1 MKTITKK
8 QSEEFVEKLYK
19 ELTKIGAKKVD
30 DAISVFRTFELDT
43 VVGKLEIN
51 VDTDN
56 LHCYTMF
63 ARFKDVNKAKEKFSC
78 NPHSGKYNTHIGNT
92 EGLTP
97 DKAVE
102 ICMIAIEVTQP
113 KELA

>member
-1 MKTITKK
+1 MKNINKK
-8 QSEEFVEKLYK
+8 ESKIFVDNLCK
-19 ELTKIGAKKVD
+19 ELTRIGAKKVN
-30 DAISVFRTFELDT
+30 DAISVFRTFEIDT
-43 VVGKLEIN
+43 MVGKLEIN

-63 ARFKDVNKAKEKFSC
+63 TRFEDVNKAKEKFSC
-78 NPHSGKYNTHIGNT
+78 NPFSGKYNTHIGNT

-102 ICMIAIEVTQP
+102 ICVAVIEGT
-113 KELA
+113 LN